1 MPSKNETT
9 DDSLHLHVKLISGD
23 PTASTQIAEKH
34 LPRLIMDLKRKF
46 PQVEDHAVETAAED
60 ALMNYLLH
68 PNRFDPSRLPLHNY
82 LRMSARGDLLNV
94 LRRHKVTSD
103 SSRFGEVVELDRLN
117 GEQDIEDL
125 FSPSVDDIT
134 LYRNSPV
141 WERLLELLP
150 DPIDQE
156 IVLLM
161 IENIRSTEAYADILG
176 LLDLPPDEQMR
187 EVKRHKDRIKKRLQ
201 RHLQR
206 SELEQHE

>member
-94 LRRHKVTSD
+94 LRRHMVTSD
-103 SSRFGEVVELDRLN
+103 SSRFGEVVELDRLD

-141 WERLLELLP
+141 WDRLLELLP

-161 IENIRSTEAYADILG
+161 IENIRSTFTTVQKICSIKAA
-176 LLDLPPDEQMR
+176 PTQSSFVRR
-187 EVKRHKDRIKKRLQ
+187 EGREPEIDQDGQVFIEKVLQ
-201 RHLQR
+201 
-206 SELEQHE
+206 